1 MNVIYIYASVV
12 FAYLKG
18 YHIKLHPDVTQC
30 PLHLPEKKQTQ
41 ANKISQKSTSFCF
54 QTSFTSTMQV
64 FFFIFSKFFW
74 TYPFFCSF
82 YLRISKLNAP

>member
-1 MNVIYIYASVV
+1 MNIIYIYASVV

-30 PLHLPEKKQTQ
+30 PLHPPEKKQTQ
-41 ANKISQKSTSFCF
+41 ALANLTKKVHHFVF
-54 QTSFTSTMQV
+54 RPPLQV
-64 FFFIFSKFFW
+64 LCKFFFIFCKFFC
-74 TYPFFCSF
+74 TYPCFCSF